1 MRRAAAIVL
10 MLALAGCGARAELKP
25 KPGHVM
31 PDAPYGRSD
40 KPGANDLLASAP
52 QSRPGRN
59 VERHARSEERTD
71 DPFDLPPP

>member
-1 MRRAAAIVL
+1 MRRAVALVL
-10 MLALAGCGARAELKP
+10 VLALAGCGARAELKP

-40 KPGANDLLASAP
+40 KPGANDLLTPAP

-59 VERHARSEERTD
+59 VELRERSEERTD

>member
-1 MRRAAAIVL
+1 MRRLVAL
-10 MLALAGCGARAELKP
+10 LLLCTLAGCGARAELKP
-25 KPGHVM
+25 KPGHTM

-40 KPGANDLLASAP
+40 KPGANDLLAPGP

-59 VERHARSEERTD
+59 VELRERSEERTD